1 MFYTFNFLFVCFLFL
16 LYLHVLVLLFYLFF
30 IFFKETKHI
39 SFPDLHND
47 FHTFSLSWVSK
58 FDSLKP
64 SLYI

>member
-1 MFYTFNFLFVCFLFL
+1 MMFYTFNFSFVCFLFL
-16 LYLHVLVLLFYLFF
+16 LYLHVLVLLFF
-30 IFFKETKHI
+30 FFKETKHI

-58 FDSLKP
+58 FDSLNA